1 MAINFEAEPFFDD
14 YSEDKQFYRILYR
27 PGYAVQAR
35 ELTQMQTMIQ
45 EQIRRHGDHIFKEG
59 SLVIPGQISY
69 DLDVFFVKLLT
80 PENVNTEAT
89 LQNLVGRVLRNDIG
103 VTGKVLTYQR
113 ASSESDRYDTLFVK
127 FLSSAQDVDV
137 DDNVYDVKTFRP
149 LENIY
154 PEDGTTGLTVTV
166 AEDDIAENPVSI
178 GLSST
183 ASIQRGVYY
192 IKKNFVLVKEQ
203 TIVLDKFSNTPTYRV
218 GLKLTEDIVYPEQDE
233 SLLDN
238 STGSPNYAAPG
249 AARYYMDLTLVKL
262 DPADELDENFI
273 DLLRLENG
281 RVIHKIDRSQ
291 YAELEKTLARRT
303 YDESGDYSLAPFN
316 IQVREYRNN
325 NRGEWKPNNI
335 YIQGDIVSRPGIVNA
350 RDFFVATTTG
360 QSGGNTTIWNT
371 FNPVTTQFVNDGVG
385 STQVVWEYIT
395 VPYFNRGVYSF
406 ASGDAR
412 FSNFTINDHIRL
424 DGMLAIGIEKNKAY
438 VRGYEIEKLA
448 TEYVSIEKSRDLPV
462 GSTYLSQ
469 YLGLGSDSIPA
480 TSASVSIEKNVSI
493 DFSMGS
499 YVIAQDVQFMPNIKT
514 FPKVNL
520 HSTNVAGS
528 ATNNVIGTARV
539 RAMEFHQTGQYK
551 VFLFDIEMAAGKN
564 FTEVVSIRQ
573 DFTNNTFRCNLVLE
587 NNKAV
592 LKDPSNIS
600 LVRPLPNYAIKNIIE
615 ADYFV
620 VASLGP
626 VTIQANVVEF
636 DAPNLHSFASVTN
649 PQNYIFVKN
658 TDGTTPNS
666 AGTIVTPNSLTV
678 VNNKLTATFTGGSGT
693 YSVLATLQVT
703 NQPNFSYRGN
713 LQDDFDDFTTQES
726 VTQKVITL
734 DQSFV
739 VRIVSVLMDPNGF
752 SASPNYTENI
762 TNRYIFNDGQTSAAM
777 NRASLELR
785 TGADYPR
792 GSIRVNYEYI
802 RYQEFGTGKSN
813 MINVNSYIYDDSS
826 RIRYD
831 QIPTY
836 DLLALRDCVDFR
848 PFYLNTGGTFR
859 EKYLPKYGY
868 NVSLK
873 YTHYLPRLDNLA
885 LTSSGR
891 YVASSGIPSLS
902 IAEPNIPD
910 SSMKIATL
918 ALEPYTFKTD
928 QRSVR
933 VERNENKRYTMRDIG
948 KLEKRI
954 KDLEYYTSLSLLE
967 LDTKNTKIVDSNG
980 LDRLQNGFI
989 VDTFV
994 DQSVGNTS
1002 SSEWNASVDK
1012 TNAELRPFFHQKQ
1025 MYLLENVDLPIESR
1039 TYKVSG
1045 DLVSLPYQEVSLVSQ
1060 LKASKTENVN
1070 PFALYAY
1077 RGIMG
1082 LNPWSDTWF
1091 STERRPDIIINDE
1104 GEYNAIVAKA
1114 EADGVLGTAWNA
1126 WQDVFS
1132 SSRTLGSKLENL
1144 GAWSNAQTEILND
1157 SNKGG
1162 SFWRARSTFT
1172 QDELNLIGVT
1182 NGDLWS
1188 GQAWAVAGSRVVTVE
1203 TSAVET
1209 KSARSGVRTFVVD
1222 KVDSRVLDDRVVET
1236 RIVPYIRS
1244 RSVLFT
1250 AFGLRPSTQLYAF
1263 FDGVNVDQYITKALK
1278 VKVARIQNNTGGYFP
1293 HLFDTT
1299 RHCGSAVENAPR
1311 LVKNGDL
1318 EDVEIAFTH
1327 GEIVTEIGG
1336 NGHTAIVV
1344 GQEVV
1349 GLEYFIYLLNVK
1361 TSAGNPAAQNPF
1373 SLTSGAY
1380 LRGEYL
1386 TSSGNY
1392 PRVKVI
1398 QVMPDSYT
1406 AGLYSSG
1413 TGNAFGIF
1421 KIPNGPVDQFRTG
1434 TREFKL
1440 IDDPSNDD
1448 RAARTRASTF
1458 YEANGLIEVK
1468 QRTILSTRTAEL
1480 VAEQV
1485 SEENTV
1491 VTTNERITRDTGWF
1505 DPLAQTFLV
1514 QKENGAF
1521 ITSVDIFFQ
1530 TTDQNVPVRIEIR
1543 EVVNGYPGSKV
1554 LPFSRVEKKGS
1565 SITTSTNGSVATNFK
1580 FTSPIYLQN
1589 GVEYALVILSDSN
1602 LYNVFI
1608 SQTETVDL
1616 ISGYNISSQPY
1627 NGVLFKSQNASTWT
1641 ADQTQDLKFNIY
1653 HAQFD
1658 TSQRSIEFITPA
1670 IPKKN
1675 LAINPLNFKKG
1686 SKKIRVNHTNHG
1698 MKVDDVVYLAS
1709 NQVYQGNAIRGI
1721 PTSEIFSSS
1730 GHEIKSCT
1738 LDHYVIEVPT
1748 TAATSTGADGG
1759 VFVHASEY
1767 YLYQTAMLDIAQIE
1781 IPGTRI
1787 EYSIKTT
1794 NEIDDTFDNT
1804 GLNVIPKENYTFT
1817 EGKTLK
1823 DQGSLRVIAKL
1834 VSDSPNVSPIIDV
1847 GRSAITLISNKV
1859 NDPSVLDNDLDLDSE
1874 TMVGIE
1880 NEVINVARTSNVG
1893 TVTTL
1898 SDHSFYVGQKIDLK
1912 VDNPAYTAFMNDFVI
1927 TAIPASNKFSF
1938 VSSGPDVA
1946 QTNMGGTAIP
1956 MSTKIGPGQRFTFDE
1971 TENSITTTTE
1981 YPAEFSK
1988 INKLKPGNIIRLDY
2002 QSTTISSG
2010 DAPLAADNYFVV
2022 TSKYLS
2028 SVDVLGTTYTT
2039 VTISLEPETN
2049 GSLLR
2054 VTPTGET
2061 VDIFWLKNYNSEI
2074 GVEIGSVASKYVT
2087 KKINLSRPSEMI
2099 RVMLAASLPSG
2110 TTLQIYY
2117 KTGISAATE
2126 DFLNSRYIEA
2136 KPASGYTVSEDFID
2150 YDIDIEDLLPFDTVI
2165 VKLVMRSSNKARV
2178 PRIKDLRV
2186 IACAA

>member
-1 MAINFEAEPFFDD
+1 MAINLQAEPFFDD
-14 YSEDKQFYRILYR
+14 YSEDKQFYKILYR

-35 ELTQMQTMIQ
+35 ELTQMQTILQ
-45 EQIRRHGDHIFKEG
+45 EQVRRHGDHIFKEG

-69 DLDVFFVKLLT
+69 DLNVFFVKLLT
-80 PENVNTEAT
+80 PENINTESI
-89 LQNLVGRVLRNDIG
+89 LKNLVGRVLRNDLG
-103 VTGKVLTYQR
+103 VTGKVLAYER
-113 ASSESDRYDTLFVK
+113 ASSESDPYDTLFVK

-137 DDNVYDVKTFRP
+137 DNNVFDVTTFRP

-154 PEDGTTGLTVTV
+154 PADGTTGLTVTV

-218 GLKLTEDIVYPEQDE
+218 GLKLTEDVVYPEQDE

-262 DPADELDENFI
+262 DPEDPLDENFI
-273 DLLRLENG
+273 DLLRLDNG
-281 RVIHKIDRSQ
+281 RVIHRIDRSQ

-325 NRGEWKPNNI
+325 YRGEWKPSTI
-335 YIQGDIVSRPGIVNA
+335 YIQGDIVTRPGSVNA
-350 RDFFVATTTG
+350 KDYFVATTTG
-360 QSGGNTTIWNT
+360 RSSTGTSAWNA
-371 FNPVTTQFVNDGVG
+371 FNSSNPLATQFIEDGIG
-385 STQVVWEYIT
+385 DTTVVWEYVS
-395 VPYFNRGVYSF
+395 VPFFNRGVYTF
-406 ASGDAR
+406 TSGDPKYAE
-412 FSNFTINDHIRL
+412 FEINDHIRL

-448 TEYVSIEKSRDLPV
+448 TEYVAIEKSRNLPQGSAALAEYFGVGVQDLPAK
-462 GSTYLSQ
+462 ST
-469 YLGLGSDSIPA
+469 
-480 TSASVSIEKNVSI
+480 SVSIEKNVSI

-499 YVIAQDVQFMPNIKT
+499 YVIAQNVQFLPNIKT

-520 HSTNVAGS
+520 HSTNVAG
-528 ATNNVIGTARV
+528 TNTGNVIGTARV

-551 VFLFDIEMAAGKN
+551 VFLFDIEMTGGRD

-573 DFTNNTFRCNLVLE
+573 DFTNTTFRCNVVLE
-587 NNKAV
+587 DNKAV
-592 LKDPSNIS
+592 LKDPSNNS

-626 VTIQANVVEF
+626 ITIAANVVEF
-636 DAPNLHSFASVTN
+636 DAPTSHLFASASN
-649 PQNYIFVKN
+649 PQNYIFFRN
-658 TDGTTPNS
+658 SDG
-666 AGTIVTPNSLTV
+666 AVVTPNNLQVTNSG
-678 VNNKLTATFTGGSGT
+678 NKLVATFTGGSGS

-703 NQPNFSYRGN
+703 NQPNFSYRAT
-713 LQDDFDDFTTQES
+713 LTDDFDSFTTQEA
-726 VTQKVITL
+726 VRQKIITL

-752 SASPNYTENI
+752 GAGTNWSTAENI
-762 TNRYIFNDGQTSAAM
+762 TNRYIFNDGQKPDALH
-777 NRASLELR
+777 RATLELR
-785 TGADYPR
+785 PGVDYPR

-802 RYQEFGTGKSN
+802 QYEEFGTGRSN
-813 MINVNSYIYDDSS
+813 MINVNSYIWDDES

-831 QIPTY
+831 QIPTF

-848 PFYLNTGGTFR
+848 PFYLITGATFK
-859 EKYLPKYGY
+859 EKFLPKYGY

-873 YTHYLPRLDNLA
+873 YTHYLPRLDNLS

-891 YVASSGIPSLS
+891 YIASSGIPSLGVV
-902 IAEPNIPD
+902 EPNIPD
-910 SSMKIATL
+910 SSMKIATI

-933 VERNENKRYTMRDIG
+933 VDRVENKRYTMRDIG

-1002 SSEWNASVDK
+1002 SSEWNASVDA

-1025 MYLLENVDLPIESR
+1025 MYLLENVDLPIENR
-1039 TYKVSG
+1039 GYRVSG
-1045 DLVSLPYQEVSLVSQ
+1045 DLVSLPYQEATLISQ

-1070 PFALYAY
+1070 PYALYAY

-1126 WQDVFS
+1126 WQTVFTS
-1132 SSRTLGSKLENL
+1132 AKALGSKLEKL

-1157 SNKGG
+1157 ANKGG

-1188 GQAWAVAGSRVVTVE
+1188 QQAWAVAGSRVVTVE

-1236 RIVPYIRS
+1236 RVVPFIRS

-1250 AFGLRPSTQLYAF
+1250 AFGLRPKTQLYAF

-1299 RHCGSAVENAPR
+1299 RNAGSAVENQER
-1311 LVKNGDL
+1311 LVKNGNLD
-1318 EDVEIAFTH
+1318 DVEIAFNH
-1327 GEIVTEIGG
+1327 GEVVTEISG

-1349 GLEYFIYLLNVK
+1349 GTDYYIYVLNVK
-1361 TSAGNPAAQNPF
+1361 TSAGNNAGQNPF
-1373 SLTSGAY
+1373 SLAAGAY

-1386 TSSGNY
+1386 TADGNY
-1392 PRVKVI
+1392 PRVKVL
-1398 QVMPDSYT
+1398 QVVPQSYES
-1406 AGLYSSG
+1406 GLYTSE

-1421 KIPNGPVDQFRTG
+1421 KIPNDPINKFRTG

-1440 IDDPSNDD
+1440 TNSASNDD
-1448 RAARTRASTF
+1448 RAALTQASTF

-1468 QRTILSTRTAEL
+1468 QRTILSTRSAEL
-1480 VAEQV
+1480 VAEQI

-1491 VTTNERITRDTGWF
+1491 VTTNERVTRDTGWF

-1514 QKENGAF
+1514 QRENGVF
-1521 ITSVDIFFQ
+1521 LTSVDIFFQ
-1530 TTDQNVPVRIEIR
+1530 TIDQNVPVRIEIR

-1565 SITTSTNGSVATNFK
+1565 AITTSTNGSAATNFK

-1589 GVEYALVILSDSN
+1589 GVEYALVLLSDSN
-1602 LYNVFI
+1602 LYTVFI
-1608 SQTETVDL
+1608 SETETVDL
-1616 ISGYNISSQPY
+1616 LSGYIISSQPY

-1641 ADQTQDLKFNIY
+1641 ADQTQDLKFVLY
-1653 HAQFD
+1653 HAQFN
-1658 TSQRSIEFITPA
+1658 TSQKSIEFITPT

-1698 MKVDDVVYLAS
+1698 MKVDDVVYLVS

-1721 PTSEIFSSS
+1721 PTSEIFSSN
-1730 GHEIKSCT
+1730 GHAIESCT
-1738 LDHYVIEVPT
+1738 LDHYVIELPT

-1759 VFVHASEY
+1759 AFVHASEY
-1767 YLYQTAMLDIAQIE
+1767 YLYQTAMIDIAQLE

-1787 EYSIKTT
+1787 EYTIKST
-1794 NEIDDTFDNT
+1794 NEVDDSFDNT
-1804 GLNVIPKENYTFT
+1804 GESIIPKENYTFD
-1817 EGKTLK
+1817 EGKALK
-1823 DQGSLRVIAKL
+1823 DPGSLRVIAKF

-1847 GRSAITLISNKV
+1847 GRSAITLINNKV
-1859 NDPSVLDNDLDLDSE
+1859 NNPSVLDNDLDLDVE

-1880 NEVINVARTSNVG
+1880 NEVTNIARATNVA
-1893 TVTTL
+1893 TVTTA
-1898 SDHSFYVGQKIDLK
+1898 SAHSFYIGQKIDLK
-1912 VDNPAYTAFMNDFVI
+1912 VDDPTQTAFINDVVI
-1927 TAIPASNKFSF
+1927 TAVPAGNKFSY
-1938 VSSGPDVA
+1938 VSNGPDIA
-1946 QTNMGGTAIP
+1946 EIAMTGTAIP
-1956 MSTKIGPGQRFTFDE
+1956 MSAKIGLGERFTFNE
-1971 TENSITTTTE
+1971 VENSITTTTQ

-2002 QSTTISSG
+2002 QSTTISTG
-2010 DAPLAADNYFVV
+2010 NAPFAADNYFVV

-2039 VTISLEPETN
+2039 VTIALEPETE
-2049 GSLLR
+2049 GSFLR
-2054 VTPTGET
+2054 ETPSGQT

-2099 RVMLAASLPSG
+2099 RVMLAASLPSD

-2136 KPASGYTVSEDFID
+2136 KPANGYQVSEDFVD
-2150 YDIDIEDLLPFDTVI
+2150 YDIDIEDLLPFDTLI
-2165 VKLVMRSSNKARV
+2165 VKLVMRSSSKARV